1 MKKYF
6 LTLCFLTAALMPAV
20 SQDKKA
26 EREAAALA
34 AFEKSLATIETK
46 DFVIIVDSYE
56 TGSAGIFETNTD
68 VANFFSY
75 EKEFAYLQG
84 TILTGN
90 NNTNK
95 LTVSDFNQVT
105 DKKGNVKVSMQGK
118 GFFINAKIEI
128 SLKKTG
134 GSKADVIITPTKGTV
149 KRFTGEVVP
158 RAESKYFKRPGEI

>member
-1 MKKYF
+1 MKKF
-6 LTLCFLTAALMPAV
+6 FVTFCFLTAALMPAV

-34 AFEKSLATIETK
+34 AFEKALATIETK

-56 TGSAGIFETNTD
+56 TGGGMYETNTD

-84 TILTGN
+84 QILTGN

-95 LTVSDFNQVT
+95 LTVSDYSQAT
-105 DKKGNVKVSMQGK
+105 DKKGNVKVSMQAK

-134 GSKADVIITPTKGTV
+134 GSKADVIITPTKGEV
-149 KRFTGEVVP
+149 KRFNGEVVA
-158 RAESKYFKRPGEI
+158 RAQSKYFKRPGEI

>member
-1 MKKYF
+1 MKKYI
-6 LTLCFLTAALMPAV
+6 LAICFISAALMPAL

-34 AFEKSLATIETK
+34 AFEKALATIETK
-46 DFVIIVDSYE
+46 DFVIIVDTYE
-56 TGSAGIFETNTD
+56 VGQGIFETNSD

-84 TILTGN
+84 AILTGN

-105 DKKGNVKVSMQGK
+105 DKKGNVKTSMQTK
-118 GFFINAKIEI
+118 GFFINAKIDI

-134 GSKADVIITPTKGTV
+134 GSNADVIITPTKGDV

-158 RAESKYFKRPGEI
+158 RAQSNYFKRPGEI

>member
-1 MKKYF
+1 MKKFF
-6 LTLCFLTAALMPAV
+6 LTFCFLAAALMPAV

-34 AFEKSLATIETK
+34 AFENALATIETK
-46 DFVIIVDSYE
+46 EFVIIVDSYE
-56 TGSAGIFETNTD
+56 TGGIFETITD
-68 VANFFSY
+68 VAIFFSY

-84 TILTGN
+84 RILTGN
-90 NNTNK
+90 DNTNK

-105 DKKGNVKVSMQGK
+105 DKKGNVKFSMQTK

-134 GSKADVIITPTKGTV
+134 GSKADVIITPTKGDV
-149 KRFTGEVVP
+149 KRFSGDVVP
-158 RAESKYFKRPGEI
+158 RAQSKYFKRPGEI